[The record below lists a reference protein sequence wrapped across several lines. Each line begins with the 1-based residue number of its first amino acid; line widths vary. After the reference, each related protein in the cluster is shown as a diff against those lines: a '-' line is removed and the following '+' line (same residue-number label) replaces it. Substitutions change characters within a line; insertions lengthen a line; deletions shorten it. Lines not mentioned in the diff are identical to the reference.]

1 MRTISRL
8 AALAIGCL
16 AIGVAVAAPASA
28 AAKAKRLKPI
38 SGKLSKPG
46 YTVIAMATNGA
57 ARTARA
63 PKGRFSLRPPARAMT
78 LHLRA
83 PDGTYAGPIVL
94 GSRKR
99 GRRAIV
105 GVMAGAKLGRIVVKG
120 AKGYAKLARKPS
132 KRLWKLIDAKRQARA
147 RKGVPLG
154 AGNFGLV
161 RSKPPKKAPAGD
173 PDFDGVPNSLDVDD
187 DGDLVL
193 DDYDRSTAASTHRSG
208 SRAATSAT
216 GSGGTYPDGSRLS
229 VSPNLSEISGNVA
242 NADGGSTYE
251 QIVASQATQGELG
264 IQWIGIDPGSG
275 ELDCGRLT
283 YCTTGG
289 TGRLIPHPN
298 TFEDFPEC
306 CDPDHDGLGALTQ
319 TENPSA
325 GPDNGRMD
333 LSPGVGG
340 DQIGTGD
347 VLILRGSV
355 NGAPVESAKAV
366 GFAFATP
373 PVIASYD
380 DGQGDAAT
388 FSLPQGQSSPIPVRA
403 GPDGDIVLTLKVWRP
418 QRWRTAGDPGS
429 GEWIDMGN
437 LDYLTVLMTD
447 TGPQGIACPQS
458 TISTADPNLI
468 PTGTSPFPG
477 YPGAGAFGDTRGD
490 QPSDPANTLTY
501 TVNLTQCLASQ
512 GAATGPGQGGQLK
525 VLTLINDKQSH
536 VATAGYVLFF
546 RVAS

>member
-1 MRTISRL
+1 MERRTITRL

-16 AIGVAVAAPASA
+16 AIGVAVVAPASG

-38 SGKLSKPG
+38 SGKLSRPG
-46 YTVIAMATNGA
+46 YTVIAMAANGA

-63 PKGRFSLRPPARAMT
+63 PKGMFSLRPPAETVT

-83 PDGTYAGPIVL
+83 ADGAYAGPIVL
-94 GSRKR
+94 GRAKH

-105 GVMAGAKLGRIVVKG
+105 GLRAGAKLRRIVVKG
-120 AKGYAKLARKPS
+120 ARGYAKLTRKPS
-132 KRLWKLIDAKRQARA
+132 KGLRKLIDAKRQARA

-161 RSKPPKKAPAGD
+161 RSAPPKRPPAGD

-193 DDYDRSTAASTHRSG
+193 DDYDRSTAMATHRSS
-208 SRAATSAT
+208 SRATASEV
-216 GSGGTYPDGSRLS
+216 GGGATYPDGSHLS
-229 VSPNLSEISGNVA
+229 IGTTFNQAAGSAA
-242 NADGGSTYE
+242 NAGGGSTYE
-251 QIVASQATQGELG
+251 QIVAAQAARGELE
-264 IQWIGIDPGSG
+264 IFWFGIDSGSG

-289 TGRLIPHPN
+289 TGSYIPHPN
-298 TFEDFPEC
+298 TFEPFPEC

-319 TENPSA
+319 SEGWSPSDPFGA
-325 GPDNGRMD
+325 MR

-347 VLILRGSV
+347 VLFVRGTV
-355 NGAPVESAKAV
+355 KGTPVESAKTV

-380 DGQGDAAT
+380 DGQGDAET
-388 FSLPQGQSSPIPVRA
+388 FSLPQGQSAPIPLRA
-403 GPDGDIVLTLKVWRP
+403 GPSGDIAMTLKVWRP
-418 QRWRTAGDPGS
+418 QRWRTPGDPGS
-429 GEWIDMGN
+429 GELIDMGN
-437 LDYLTVLMTD
+437 LDYLTVLNVE
-447 TGPQGIACPQS
+447 GGAGIACPQS
-458 TISTADPNLI
+458 TISSADPNLT
-468 PTGTSPFPG
+468 PAGTLSYPG
-477 YPGAGAFGDTRGD
+477 YPGAGALGDTHGD
-490 QPSDPANTLTY
+490 QPSSPTNTFTY

-512 GAATGPGQGGQLK
+512 SIGPGQEGQLK
-525 VLTLINDKQSH
+525 VLTLVNDEQTH
-536 VATAGYVLFF
+536 VATASYLLFF
-546 RVAS
+546 RVVS